1 MGAQNVM
8 TSASIR
14 FVFWL
19 IPAKTTVRYRRSVHV
34 ESIKV
39 SHVPCSE
46 GGETYRFTFVSEKT
60 ELAKEGIPMPFGN
73 RFWAS
78 NWPTGKSPF
87 PGLIVHLIPSVR
99 FGMLRYIRR
108 HHTYMELPK
117 VIVILAPPP
126 NVAYPFILDIEGY
139 PQQVINLLVVCV
151 RLYCV
156 TYG

>member
-78 NWPTGKSPF
+78 NWPTGKSPL
-87 PGLIVHLIPSVR
+87 PGLLLYFTGTVRHKTALLLTSLPMPSVMSR
-99 FGMLRYIRR
+99 LWLFWPLRPMSHIRS
-108 HHTYMELPK
+108 
-117 VIVILAPPP
+117 
-126 NVAYPFILDIEGY
+126 F
-139 PQQVINLLVVCV
+139 
-151 RLYCV
+151 
-156 TYG
+156 